1 MRLIKAILFCLCM
14 CSFDLYAQVN
24 VTGIVNDNTGETLPG
39 VSILAK
45 DGDRT
50 YGTTTQRAGSIYP
63 TCPIYRSDRL
73 DPIKIAFVNKFHFTV
88 IYEHIAQRFIR
99 QLHTIQIIS

>member
-50 YGTTTQRAGSIYP
+50 YGTTTDDCNFLTI
-63 TCPIYRSDRL
+63 
-73 DPIKIAFVNKFHFTV
+73 HFFRILV
-88 IYEHIAQRFIR
+88 DAVDH
-99 QLHTIQIIS
+99 L